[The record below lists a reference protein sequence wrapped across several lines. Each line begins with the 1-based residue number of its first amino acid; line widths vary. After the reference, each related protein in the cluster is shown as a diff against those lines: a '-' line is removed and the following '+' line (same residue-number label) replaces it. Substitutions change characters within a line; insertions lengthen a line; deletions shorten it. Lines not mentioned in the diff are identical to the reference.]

1 MANFQKAPSTL
12 LKNPPQSSAPAQR
25 DKLKLPGTYNIF
37 DDQHY
42 KIRVP
47 IGNNTWKGAQ
57 ARVVALWGGD
67 DEGNRLWVSAEEQV
81 ILDVILLSE
90 QPIGPHLWA
99 YLVET
104 KRDLDPTGL
113 RNAGVLYKTRL
124 VANKI
129 DSPLPTDP
137 YPLTRSRAFSAPLTV
152 EVMPETAWGAGLPL
166 WNGGNRDQTV
176 NAIIE
181 ECQRQNV
188 RLPTQIAYIL
198 ATAEHESGF
207 TPIRERFT
215 AAREPERRSLSYYPY
230 YGRGYVQL
238 THKRNYEFY
247 STRFSIDMVADPD
260 LALQPNLAL
269 FILVHGIMRGTFGAP
284 LTQFI
289 NDTRTDF
296 LHARQSVNAMDQAQ
310 HIAGMAQNW
319 LQWLNQR

>member
-1 MANFQKAPSTL
+1 
-12 LKNPPQSSAPAQR
+12 
-25 DKLKLPGTYNIF
+25 
-37 DDQHY
+37 
-42 KIRVP
+42 
-47 IGNNTWKGAQ
+47 
-57 ARVVALWGGD
+57 
-67 DEGNRLWVSAEEQV
+67 
-81 ILDVILLSE
+81 
-90 QPIGPHLWA
+90 
-99 YLVET
+99 
-104 KRDLDPTGL
+104 
-113 RNAGVLYKTRL
+113 
-124 VANKI
+124 
-129 DSPLPTDP
+129 
-137 YPLTRSRAFSAPLTV
+137 
-152 EVMPETAWGAGLPL
+152 MPETAWGAGLPL